1 MGIGEGRILLK
12 KDQIFMVGKTKVIIT
27 QDTIIDKEEMG
38 YFILNF
44 WEQCDVADINVFPVV
59 YVSCANEQ
67 EVYELFK
74 SNIIYGGA
82 AEICLI

>member
-1 MGIGEGRILLK
+1 
-12 KDQIFMVGKTKVIIT
+12 MVDKTKVIIT
-27 QDTIIDKEEMG
+27 QDAVIDKQEMG

-44 WEQCDVADINVFPVV
+44 WEQCDVADINVFPVA

-67 EVYELFK
+67 EVHELSK
-74 SNIIYGGA
+74 SNVIYGGP